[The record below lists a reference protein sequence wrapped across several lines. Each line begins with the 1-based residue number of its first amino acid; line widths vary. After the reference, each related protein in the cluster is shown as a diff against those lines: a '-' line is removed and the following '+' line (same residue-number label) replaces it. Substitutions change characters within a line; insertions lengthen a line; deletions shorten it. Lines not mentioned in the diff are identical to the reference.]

1 MEDIINKLK
10 EEYDKLSNEV
20 TEPLDNWIKS
30 LKESE
35 EYNYNH
41 TSIGLS
47 YQFENA
53 SSTLFGKPFCVS
65 NDQFKYAMYKN
76 GYEPDDYEVDA
87 KYDEEFNKWCDEE
100 CGKQ

>member
-1 MEDIINKLK
+1 MEDIVNKLK

-30 LKESE
+30 LKENE

-76 GYEPDDYEVDA
+76 GYEPDEYEDYGWCFKIAEKQD
-87 KYDEEFNKWCDEE
+87 FNWSE
-100 CGKQ
+100 